1 MNAYKKIIIFWL
13 FLFILSAILNLAFG
27 KPREGIE
34 KRAINE
40 EFLYQKNIQKVAILK
55 PTGEKKN
62 NVPIYEIFSE
72 DAENKKIVEELFQTS
87 FMRNSVRLYFLMQNY
102 LINIGI
108 LEKQEPA
115 YLLLSNNQGG
125 FPRFGFY
132 LKKENRLIDKRH
144 VPYIDLM
151 KNNNRQENYLGSM
164 TQIYPHEMGHILYS
178 MISGEPEDDMPGS
191 IDVHF
196 VCITTDFR
204 TAFDEGFAIHFENI
218 ARENE
223 PDESLKKK
231 ILNDIEYQKKRSKQR
246 VAGYDRDFRFPLR
259 LDYYRTTMIIW
270 YQNFEQLKR
279 YEWVKSGKIK
289 YKNTALNTN
298 NIEKALFYRNSG
310 VYFDNEHLR
319 TIQQAL
325 STEGVIASFFTTLMG
340 SNLIHIYQEQDFY
353 VKFLNES
360 GNFSLKP
367 QEIFT
372 PMENEY
378 LKIFTVLK
386 KHVNVSKPSQYPFLD
401 FIAGYIKEFP
411 EEKAEI
417 NRIVKFSTGYDVT
430 DYIGPELWIMNK
442 NYNHGFL
449 IMDQFGENT
458 LPLYT
463 FNLNAAD
470 TIDLLTFKD
479 ISKDQAQKIIEH
491 RKKKGLIKNVDELS
505 NIPEVSQTT
514 ASLLKKSEFDGDY
527 VRNITQKLSLNI
539 KGIFS
544 GALIHLLLRGLL
556 YYLLFMIGYYIVIFR
571 KPEIKNKVKLKV
583 IIGKFFKLFFMILIG
598 LAGIL
603 FFSNTL
609 ILFLPVVLLY
619 MTIELFIRKDA
630 LKRKDAVLTSFTM
643 AMMILYSLW

>member
-1 MNAYKKIIIFWL
+1 MVKNLKIIIFWL
-13 FLFILSAILNLAFG
+13 LLFIISAILNLAFG
-27 KPREGIE
+27 KSQEGIE
-34 KRAINE
+34 KKIINE
-40 EFLYQKNIQKVAILK
+40 EFLYQKNIQKVVILK
-55 PTGEKKN
+55 PTDKKKN

-72 DAENKKIVEELFQTS
+72 EAENKKIVEELFQTS
-87 FMRNSVRLYFLMQNY
+87 FMRNSVRLYFLAQNY
-102 LINIGI
+102 LINSGI

-115 YLLLSNNQGG
+115 YLLLSYNQGG

-132 LKKENRLIDKRH
+132 FKKENKLIDKRH

-151 KNNNRQENYLGSM
+151 KNNNRQEDYMGSM

-178 MISGEPEDDMPGS
+178 MLSNKHEDDMPGS

-218 ARENE
+218 AKEHE
-223 PDESLKKK
+223 PDESLKKR
-231 ILNDIEYQKKRSKQR
+231 IFNDIEHQKKRIEQR

-259 LDYYRTTMIIW
+259 LDYYRTTMILW

-279 YEWVKSGKIK
+279 FEWVKSGTIK
-289 YKNTALNTN
+289 YKNAARNTN
-298 NIEKALFYRNSG
+298 DIEKALFYRNSG
-310 VYFDNEHLR
+310 IYFDEKHLR

-325 STEGVIASFFTTLMG
+325 STEGVIASFFTALME
-340 SNLIHIYQEQDFY
+340 SDLIHVYQEQDFY
-353 VKFLNES
+353 TKFLNE
-360 GNFSLKP
+360 GEDFPLKP

-372 PMENEY
+372 PLENEY
-378 LKIFTVLK
+378 LKIFNVLK

-401 FIAGYIKEFP
+401 FIVGYIKEFP

-417 NRIVKFSTGYDVT
+417 NRLVKFSTGYDFT

-442 NYNHGFL
+442 NYKHGFL
-449 IMDQFGENT
+449 IMDQFGANT

-470 TIDLLTFKD
+470 AIDLLTFKD
-479 ISKDQAQKIIEH
+479 ISKGQAQKIIEY
-491 RKKKGLIKNVDELS
+491 RKKKGLIKDFDELS
-505 NIPEVSQTT
+505 SIPEVSQTT
-514 ASLLKKSEFDGDY
+514 VALLKKSEFDADY
-527 VRNITQKLSLNI
+527 VRNITQKLSFNI

-556 YYLLFMIGYYIVIFR
+556 YYLIFMIGYYLIFLW
-571 KPEIKNKVKLKV
+571 KSEIKNKVRIKV
-583 IIGKFFKLFFMILIG
+583 IAGKFLKLFFMILLG
-598 LAGIL
+598 LSGLL
-603 FFSNTL
+603 FFSNPL

-619 MTIELFIRKDA
+619 MAIELFVRKDA
-630 LKRKDAVLTSFTM
+630 LKRKDAVLTSFIM
-643 AMMILYSLW
+643 VMMILYSLW